1 MVTLRSKKA
10 LKQIDKENNVIDQQL
25 SEQAAAKY
33 ENPNKEESKH
43 EESKKSGKKNQI
55 VAIPFPT
62 TLKGKKADNK
72 YRKVF
77 EILKQVLKVS
87 LLESRKCRFVHL

>member
-1 MVTLRSKKA
+1 MVTLRSKKV

-43 EESKKSGKKNQI
+43 EESKKSGKQNQI

-87 LLESRKCRFVHL
+87 LL

>member
-1 MVTLRSKKA
+1 MVTLRSKKV

-25 SEQAAAKY
+25 GEQAAAKY
-33 ENPNKEESKH
+33 ENPKE

-62 TLKGKKADNK
+62 TLKGKTADNK

-87 LLESRKCRFVHL
+87 LLELRKCRFVHL